1 MKTKLSKIF
10 GVGLA
15 LVMVFSL
22 AFALVPT
29 QEAQAAEGNM
39 QFLQQP
45 TPSAIYNV
53 MANGSE
59 PIDMA
64 VAADG
69 MTIYIIDANG
79 QLDGTPPFCYKS
91 TDGGQSF
98 LPTGFP
104 AGGGANGPSCIAV
117 ASDNPNAIAVVENT
131 ATDIVYASNDGG
143 TTWTRLPNLPNTQW
157 VRDVAVSP
165 ARLGAIFGR
174 DYAVAMSN
182 PNTNNGT
189 GGGLYILGANVATPT
204 AWTPLNGNPNGTAN
218 RDYMACKFSYS
229 YAGDWLIGSV
239 KGDQTAGGL
248 FLELWSTNSWLYAVP
263 AAAGGVTQITTP
275 AAMTDFDGWGAVNN
289 TRFGVADL
297 VFPIDFDVTSTAYT
311 RVYVSWTGASGGALV
326 GGVSRVDG
334 PLEQSLLA
342 NHPTMS
348 IAFAGT
354 CYNSEGLPLFLG
366 DFNGTAALYTQVW
379 STTQPTINL
388 PTWYP
393 SFKPATGGSTNRGG
407 AMIAVAQD
415 YSATLNV
422 FAVTRGTESALSI
435 STDAGVSFDQE
446 AIIDNGVANDVRTID
461 AIQLTPDGGTIFM
474 ATDDGTHLSLWESA
488 LAVSPFSWKRIYCF
502 PGATGMLSI
511 NKAEWADHPEI
522 YFAET
527 PAQPNTFNVSA
538 DGGATWANRSAP
550 LAATAVAIAGNIGVE
565 SSKTVYV
572 GHGTNIF
579 KSTSGGQVWG
589 PPIAANSGPAIN
601 SIVPAGGGHVIVGGT
616 GGASL
621 STDGGASFHTL
632 QPGLTANPYIV
643 IPDEDY
649 GNNNLLYAANL
660 AAVDPLYRL
669 DVANYASWESLAN
682 PSAATEWYAGIG
694 MSNGTLYGVTT
705 GAAAPAECDRT
716 LIPHFAVGD
725 MAWGTMVTGAPAD
738 FALADI
744 AANKVYGVQTSTVP
758 DGLFAYNDF
767 LATANTTV
775 NAPASGDT
783 ITIDPV
789 TGRAMPVQLSWDAVG
804 TGTGLGIEYLVAIY
818 EKALGFPSAI
828 IFATTNAA
836 TGAGLPLPTAPTC
849 MIYPQGIATNAPDIN
864 YTLVGG
870 TEYGIQICVGGVP
883 GTTSTVSGELLT
895 SQWSDPLFI
904 AIEPS
909 TGAISPTHAG
919 PELTS
924 PAAGDQNV
932 DPGCGFSWNPMPGV
946 NEYEIIIATDGALA
960 NAVAGTPATVTTTS
974 YQAELEYSTDYYY
987 AVRATSPTSSV
998 QTVAA
1003 FRTMDEPVEKYTC
1016 EYCGLTFDTRA
1027 ELEAHIAAAHAP
1039 TTPLYIWIVIAIG
1052 AILVIAVIWLI
1063 FTTRRA

>member
-29 QEAQAAEGNM
+29 EQAQAQEGNM
-39 QFLQQP
+39 QWAAQP
-45 TPSAIYNV
+45 TPSNV
-53 MANGSE
+53 YSVLNNGSE

-69 MTIYIIDANG
+69 MTIYIID
-79 QLDGTPPFCYKS
+79 GTVNVNAAGFCLKS
-91 TDGGQSF
+91 TDGGQTF
-98 LPTGFP
+98 LPTGNP
-104 AGGGANGPSCIAV
+104 AGAGANPPSCIAV
-117 ASDNPNAIAVVENT
+117 ASDNPNAVAVVENA

-143 TTWTRLPNLPNTQW
+143 TTWTRLPNLPNAQW
-157 VRDVAVSP
+157 VRDIAVSP

-174 DYAVAMSN
+174 DYAVAISH
-182 PNTNNGT
+182 PNSNNGT
-189 GGGLYILGANVATPT
+189 NGGLYVLGPNAATPT
-204 AWTPLNGNPNGTAN
+204 AWTILNGNPNGTAN

-239 KGDQTAGGL
+239 MGDHVAGGL

-263 AAAGGVTQITTP
+263 AAAGGITQITTP
-275 AAMTDFDGWGAVNN
+275 AGMTDFDGWGIVSN

-297 VFPIDFDVTSTAYT
+297 VFPIDFDITSTAYT
-311 RVYVSWTGASGGALV
+311 RVYVSWMGRTGGADV

-366 DFNGTAALYTQVW
+366 DFNSTNISTQVW

-393 SFKPATGGSTNRGG
+393 SMKPATGAGTNRGG

-415 YSATLNV
+415 YSATLSV
-422 FAVTRGTESALSI
+422 FAVTTGAESALSI

-446 AIIDNGVANDVRTID
+446 AIIDNGVANNIVQID
-461 AIQLTPDGGTIFM
+461 AIALTPDSGTIFM
-474 ATDDGTHLSLWESA
+474 VTNDNPAAATELSLWESA
-488 LAVSPFSWKRIYCF
+488 TPVNPFSWKRIGCWTHA
-502 PGATGMLSI
+502 GAPSTGVLNI
-511 NKAEWADHPEI
+511 NRPEWADHPEV
-522 YFAET
+522 YCVET
-527 PAQPNTFNVSA
+527 PSRPNTFYVSA

-550 LAATAVAIAGNIGVE
+550 GAATGLAIAGLGVE

-579 KSTSGGQVWG
+579 KSTSGAQVWG
-589 PPIAANSGPAIN
+589 PPIAANAGAAITT
-601 SIVPAGGGHVIVGGT
+601 IIPAGGGHVIVGGQ
-616 GGASL
+616 GAASL
-621 STDGGASFHTL
+621 STDGGASFSTL
-632 QPGLTANPYIV
+632 QPGLTAGQNFVV

-649 GNNNLLYAANL
+649 GNNNLLYAADVT
-660 AAVDPLYRL
+660 AADNLYRL
-669 DVANYASWESLAN
+669 DVANYAAWEALAN
-682 PSAATEWYAGIG
+682 PSATAPTGPEAYAGIG
-694 MSNGTLYGVTT
+694 MSNGTLYGTT
-705 GAAAPAECDRT
+705 AGTVGAAECDRT
-716 LIPHFAVGD
+716 LIPHVAVGD
-725 MAWGTMVTGAPAD
+725 MPWGIMATGAPAD
-738 FALADI
+738 FALADV
-744 AANKVYGVQTSTVP
+744 AQNSVYAVQTTTAP

-767 LATANTTV
+767 MATAATAINT
-775 NAPASGDT
+775 PASGDS
-783 ITIDPV
+783 IEIDPV
-789 TGRAMPVQLSWDAVG
+789 TGRAMPVQFTWDALG
-804 TGTGLGIEYLVAIY
+804 TGTGLATNYMFAIY
-818 EKALGFPSAI
+818 EKS
-828 IFATTNAA
+828 
-836 TGAGLPLPTAPTC
+836 AGLPGAILIPTGAMPVPSVPTNI
-849 MIYPQGIATNAPDIN
+849 IYPTGITSAAPDIN
-864 YTLVGG
+864 YDLIGG
-870 TEYGIQICVGGVP
+870 TEYGIQIMAIAE
-883 GTTSTVSGELLT
+883 VSGDALS
-895 SQWSDPLFI
+895 SQWCDPLFI
-904 AIEPS
+904 SIEPS
-909 TGAISPTHAG
+909 TGIVSPTHAG

-946 NEYEIIIATDGALA
+946 NEYEIIIATDGALT